1 MLKWHQVYLITHR
14 KLNYL
19 KLLFLFLSKRF
30 RIISE
35 RVIGREIG
43 KEELRK
49 SFCRFLMKNKIRIK
63 IQCWKRRSQVVLS
76 LRLRWKKNCQR
87 RKKGKMSVLLT
98 FPFSLFMSFFSFS
111 YLSTFL
117 AFSES
122 IIFLP
127 LKLFSNT
134 KHIRHRNTYKNNV
147 KCLNKRKAF

>member
-63 IQCWKRRSQVVLS
+63 IQRWKRRSQVVLS

-87 RKKGKMSVLLT
+87 RKKGEIQGQRICSLT
-98 FPFSLFMSFFSFS
+98 
-111 YLSTFL
+111 L
-117 AFSES
+117 ALISNLM
-122 IIFLP
+122 IFL
-127 LKLFSNT
+127 LNGSQIKKKRKISILI
-134 KHIRHRNTYKNNV
+134 KKNNQAISS
-147 KCLNKRKAF
+147 KG

>member
-19 KLLFLFLSKRF
+19 KLLLLFLSKRF
-30 RIISE
+30 RIISEE

-87 RKKGKMSVLLT
+87 RKKGKIQGQRICSLT
-98 FPFSLFMSFFSFS
+98 
-111 YLSTFL
+111 L
-117 AFSES
+117 ALISNLM
-122 IIFLP
+122 IFL
-127 LKLFSNT
+127 LNGSQIKKKRKISILI
-134 KHIRHRNTYKNNV
+134 KKNNQAISS
-147 KCLNKRKAF
+147 KG